1 MAPVNSQQL
10 LSELKEEIATI
21 RLVAISRFGGQSD
34 AILLQSPN
42 PDSWSAIQCLEHLNS
57 FGRFYL
63 PAIGEAIE
71 KAVRKG
77 VKPKAAFKSGWF
89 GAWFTRLLE
98 PQANGFP
105 KTKMSAPG
113 NFRPGTELVVEI
125 VLAEFIRQQESME
138 QLLVAASRVD
148 LEKVRVPIS
157 MSKWI
162 KISAG
167 DTFGY
172 LIAHIRRHILQAQR
186 AIVSANMY
194 AV

>member
-21 RLVAISRFGGQSD
+21 RQVVVSHFGGQSD
-34 AILLQSPN
+34 ATLLHMPT
-42 PDSWSAIQCLEHLNS
+42 PDAWSAVQCLDHLNA

-77 VKPKAAFKSGWF
+77 IKPKAEFKSGWL
-89 GAWFTRLLE
+89 GAWFTQLLE
-98 PQANGFP
+98 PQTNGFP
-105 KTKMSAPG
+105 KTKMSAPR
-113 NFRPGTELVVEI
+113 NFRPGNTLSVDN
-125 VLAEFIRQQESME
+125 VLSEFIQQQENME
-138 QLLVAASRVD
+138 QLLVAATRVD
-148 LEKVRVPIS
+148 LEKVKVPVS

-172 LIAHIRRHILQAQR
+172 LVAHIRRHILQAQR
-186 AIVSANMY
+186 AIVAANMY